1 MGSIS
6 AFFGMVLYMYPEKG
20 GKHHRPHIHVVCGDD
35 ECVLSVP
42 EREVLEGSLPPKK
55 LRNVQ
60 TFIDMRTEE
69 LAMNWDLCMQG
80 KNVVW
85 IDPIR

>member
-42 EREVLEGSLPPKK
+42 EGGSIGGFVAP
-55 LRNVQ
+55 
-60 TFIDMRTEE
+60 EE
-69 LAMNWDLCMQG
+69 IAERSD
-80 KNVVW
+80 VH
-85 IDPIR
+85 